1 MVVMGLPIWRM
12 KPWFGEDCSP
22 NSVSAAGPLR
32 SVVVLHRLRQALG
45 GRSGRKHSAHV
56 CSPRPRLG
64 GIELRPTK
72 IPRRCGSF
80 TALPPC
86 AVGSLPGV
94 VPAPGMPSHLAC
106 VSSGTRRSLGFREKG
121 VGVPGRCSPAGA
133 PPCGP
138 VRRHGWVRDKVGAT
152 LSVGS
157 IMGRPFVDERLRL
170 NEGLEL
176 I

>member
-1 MVVMGLPIWRM
+1 VARDSARQPHPSLLIFISVLAPARGQEVGCAPTVVMGLPIWRM
-12 KPWFGEDCSP
+12 KPRFGRDCSP
-22 NSVSAAGPLR
+22 DSVSAAGPLR
-32 SVVVLHRLRQALG
+32 SVVVLHRLCQALG

-56 CSPRPRLG
+56 CSLRPRLG

-80 TALPPC
+80 TASPPC

-121 VGVPGRCSPAGA
+121 VGVPGQCSPAGA
-133 PPCGP
+133 LPCGP
-138 VRRHGWVRDKVGAT
+138 VRRHG
-152 LSVGS
+152 
-157 IMGRPFVDERLRL
+157 
-170 NEGLEL
+170 
-176 I
+176 